1 VSYAEILKSNSSLIS
16 TSMGNVSKIDHLI
29 PYIQG
34 MIYANKPMGLNSL
47 SEFKN
52 MLLWMYGSE
61 MIDAKVP
68 NLKFM

>member
-1 VSYAEILKSNSSLIS
+1 
-16 TSMGNVSKIDHLI
+16 MGNLGNIDHLI

-52 MLLWMYGSE
+52 MLLLMYGNE
-61 MIDAKVP
+61 MIDPKDKTIPIDRVE
-68 NLKFM
+68 N